1 MLGRM
6 SHPLLVFLYVASCCI
21 ISMSIGV
28 GFSSL
33 FFIRFCMLGR
43 MSHPLLVFLYV
54 ASRCIISMSI
64 GVGFS
69 SLFFIRFCM
78 LGRISH
84 PRYFVGVGFLI

>member
-1 MLGRM
+1 
-6 SHPLLVFLYVASCCI
+6 
-21 ISMSIGV
+21 
-28 GFSSL
+28 
-33 FFIRFCMLGR
+33 MLGR